1 MWVQLVNKTEG
12 TTGKGIN
19 RRCVTGQE
27 LLIFW
32 LNCSQGS
39 TVEQW
44 KSKHFYATSLANTI
58 NIYVNKLEITTRG
71 LSVIF
76 NLWSLEAQ
84 CTCVSKNRWRY
95 HSLPGYARRSSAG
108 CQSGVASEVLFQA
121 SCLWGSW
128 KTFLDSPRL
137 HCTQPGETGMIFFN
151 SSVLLCVVFFTFVL
165 ILDNFCVCY
174 IRSLRNLLVYIDVS
188 LISARCSRYV
198 PYEKGKV
205 RTS

>member
-1 MWVQLVNKTEG
+1 M
-12 TTGKGIN
+12 
-19 RRCVTGQE
+19 
-27 LLIFW
+27 
-32 LNCSQGS
+32 
-39 TVEQW
+39 
-44 KSKHFYATSLANTI
+44 
-58 NIYVNKLEITTRG
+58 NKLEITTRG

-95 HSLPGYARRSSAG
+95 HSLAGYARRSSAG

-151 SSVLLCVVFFTFVL
+151 SSVLLCVFFFFFYFCFNTGQLLCVL
-165 ILDNFCVCY
+165 HKKLKELACLHRCVPHLCTLFKVCT
-174 IRSLRNLLVYIDVS
+174 LRK
-188 LISARCSRYV
+188 R
-198 PYEKGKV
+198 KGKDKLK
-205 RTS
+205 